1 MIKKHEN
8 KEGKNP
14 IDVFVGSLFVNRN
27 DVKIVSISN
36 NNAGIKLSDGDL
48 VVPLY
53 LKLETLFDKEITD
66 LKLEQMIEDTVSLF
80 SELEDKIIEHYFH
93 SFSLFD
99 FDLDFINAL
108 FSEIKINY
116 LIDYFVKDNLELES
130 EKVIKLDGK
139 KDLPSFGIV
148 IHLTNNQSKNIINSI
163 ISYLLKQV
171 DTNCLLSQIIQKIK
185 NNSSNH
191 NRSFFN
197 NSSDVDNWGNSIRKR
212 TITLFEKLSFDE
224 QVLFISKLEKEFYLF
239 ENPQVLSFLMSD
251 LFHILEKNK
260 RFKKR
265 KESLLAD
272 NDFIDSLITCSAVI
286 LLSKQNDVIHRFA
299 NLKNNN
305 KELFRFL
312 FVDNQENA
320 QVLLFNKLKS
330 ILSKGFNC
338 VYLDNFLLF
347 QLLLSDNIV
356 VGFEDNF
363 IHFLNENLNL
373 LSIYDDDTLSS
384 DDYYYEYS
392 MFEESDWML
401 GSSSIK
407 KAIEAILNKIRT
419 DAGVS
424 SVLKDEWVDD

>member
-14 IDVFVGSLFVNRN
+14 IDFFIQEATFAQKVLKEKKIEIDKVNGYKRIEALKLLTSQMNQKYRNRMIDSYVFVGSLFVNRN

-116 LIDYFVKDNLELES
+116 SIDYFVKDNLELES

-191 NRSFFN
+191 NRSFLIIL
-197 NSSDVDNWGNSIRKR
+197 VTLIIGEIR
-212 TITLFEKLSFDE
+212 S
-224 QVLFISKLEKEFYLF
+224 EKEQL
-239 ENPQVLSFLMSD
+239 
-251 LFHILEKNK
+251 H
-260 RFKKR
+260 
-265 KESLLAD
+265 
-272 NDFIDSLITCSAVI
+272 C
-286 LLSKQNDVIHRFA
+286 
-299 NLKNNN
+299 LKN
-305 KELFRFL
+305 
-312 FVDNQENA
+312 
-320 QVLLFNKLKS
+320 
-330 ILSKGFNC
+330 
-338 VYLDNFLLF
+338 
-347 QLLLSDNIV
+347 
-356 VGFEDNF
+356 
-363 IHFLNENLNL
+363 
-373 LSIYDDDTLSS
+373 
-384 DDYYYEYS
+384 
-392 MFEESDWML
+392 
-401 GSSSIK
+401 
-407 KAIEAILNKIRT
+407 
-419 DAGVS
+419 
-424 SVLKDEWVDD
+424 